1 MKEFSKIRYNRFN
14 AHYQLAHSYCRMI
27 IEQFFFSNI
36 SGDFQ
41 CFSVLLNSWDIYER
55 FLRKSWIRILKDHWK
70 SIQPH
75 NLPFFA
81 EKLSDAQV
89 IFISI
94 FDFT

>member
-1 MKEFSKIRYNRFN
+1 MENIDIIHITSKEFSKIRYNRFN

-55 FLRKSWIRILKDHWK
+55 FLREILDY
-70 SIQPH
+70 
-75 NLPFFA
+75 
-81 EKLSDAQV
+81 KLKRPLEINST
-89 IFISI
+89 S
-94 FDFT
+94 